1 MTASLKNCT
10 FFILIETMSSRS
22 PSDNVAVK
30 LRKRKIV
37 VWASGDL
44 LLDRLPICINPGLK
58 KNHPVYRSEFMNF
71 GKLSK
76 ITKNSI
82 PKMQDPTEKTISSV
96 STFQTSIFDTENSQ
110 NWPTARCHV
119 KKQYFKCAILDQNWI
134 FLIIKILRWVIFWVI
149 ITKNGKFTWN
159 KQFRNLCWL

>member
-1 MTASLKNCT
+1 
-10 FFILIETMSSRS
+10 MSSRS

-37 VWASGDL
+37 VWASGD

-76 ITKNSI
+76 IMKNSI
-82 PKMQDPTEKTISSV
+82 PKIQDPTEKTISSV

-110 NWPTARCHV
+110 N
-119 KKQYFKCAILDQNWI
+119 
-134 FLIIKILRWVIFWVI
+134 
-149 ITKNGKFTWN
+149 
-159 KQFRNLCWL
+159 